1 MGAAEKQPANTNGTG
16 MIVMMTQDQLRELVG
31 TAVRDAIGKGA
42 GEQPE
47 YLTLD
52 QVCELLQA
60 SRRTVRDW
68 VQRDGLPAMKAGAEY
83 RFTRTNIVR
92 WLEERRIKPGVHQT
106 KLDERLQR
114 AK

>member
-1 MGAAEKQPANTNGTG
+1 MKTSESLELELVVISAA
-16 MIVMMTQDQLRELVG
+16 QLRVLIAE
-31 TAVRDAIGKGA
+31 AVRDAIGKGG
-42 GEQPE
+42 GEPPE